1 MNIESYRNYCI
12 KKKGVTE
19 EFPFDEQT
27 LVFKVMGKM
36 FALTNVDGFSRI
48 SLKVDPE
55 EGMELKER
63 YNSVVPAY
71 HMNKLHWVN
80 VLMDDSIPDNL
91 IKSWIDKSYELVVQK
106 LTKTQKAALE
116 TM

>member
-1 MNIESYRNYCI
+1 MNIEEYRDHCI
-12 KKKGVTE
+12 QKRGVTE
-19 EFPFDEQT
+19 EFPFDEST

-36 FALTNVDGFSRI
+36 FALTNIDGFSRV

-63 YNSVVPAY
+63 YTSVIPAF

-80 VLMDDSIPDNL
+80 VLMDSTIPDNL
-91 IKSWIDKSYELVVQK
+91 ILSWIDKSYDLVVAK

-116 TM
+116 SM

>member
-1 MNIESYRNYCI
+1 MDIEAYRNYCI
-12 KKKGVTE
+12 AKKGVTE
-19 EFPFDEQT
+19 EFPFDEET

-36 FALTNVDGFSRI
+36 FALTNVDSFSRI

-55 EGMELKER
+55 EGIALKER
-63 YNSVVPAY
+63 HSSVVPAF
-71 HMNKLHWVN
+71 HMNKLHWIN
-80 VLMDDSIPDNL
+80 VLMDDTIPDKL
-91 IKSWIDKSYELVVQK
+91 IYTWIDKSYELVVQK